1 MIFLL
6 DMIIHEFSV
15 PWCLMQ
21 WPLLWLAFQVQV
33 APSGCP
39 IQIPGDSRATI
50 LKSVHRNQ
58 SNLRSPKS
66 SNVSN
71 ESKIVQIFQ
80 FWVHTHR
87 LHNWRFG
94 TAVCVLMWPRK
105 CPSGYAGSIR
115 LQLSKKD
122 GGNDRGHYW
131 PSNPRTGM
139 YMYIYIYV
147 VCVCIKFLYIKSGIK
162 ILWVLIDYALF
173 RR

>member
-1 MIFLL
+1 
-6 DMIIHEFSV
+6 
-15 PWCLMQ
+15 MQ

-58 SNLRSPKS
+58 SNLRNPKS

-87 LHNWRFG
+87 LHNWKFG
-94 TAVCVLMWPRK
+94 TAVCVDVTQEMSTWI
-105 CPSGYAGSIR
+105 CR
-115 LQLSKKD
+115 LHQIATLKKRWRQWQ
-122 GGNDRGHYW
+122 GTLLTFKSTYW
-131 PSNPRTGM
+131 
-139 YMYIYIYV
+139 YVYVYIYI
-147 VCVCIKFLYIKSGIK
+147 VCVYQIFIYRVRDKDIVSVDWLCTFSEIEQ
-162 ILWVLIDYALF
+162 
-173 RR
+173 